1 MVGQNLPVQTRYDYL
16 KKFGFGAKTGIEMPG
31 ESVGI
36 LHPVDTWQR
45 RDKFAVLFGQSL
57 SVTALQA
64 TQVFATIAN
73 GGVRVAAAHH
83 QGLDLPGRHLHPV
96 GPRRR
101 RPRWSRPRPRRPC
114 SP

>member
-1 MVGQNLPVQTRYDYL
+1 MVGQNLPVQTRYDYF

-36 LHPVDTWQR
+36 LHPVDSWQR

-73 GGVRVAAAHH
+73 GGVRVQPHIIK
-83 QGLDLPGRHLHPV
+83 GWTSPDGTFTPS
-96 GPRRR
+96 PRPP
-101 RPRWSRPRPRRPC
+101 RPRSSRPRPPRPC
-114 SP
+114 SR